1 MYSNPGEEDSLEGVK
16 KLKETGGLDLS
27 FKRANSG
34 EIEVDSDCQEDNDE
48 ISAIGGNLGTG
59 SNGHNKSS
67 AESGRSRR
75 KPLAP
80 QWLNPTWDELVEQQ
94 KKKMAA
100 LAQSVDDINESADEQ
115 SRDSESAVGASTG
128 RTINGVCVVNDYSM
142 FAKEDKSD

>member
-1 MYSNPGEEDSLEGVK
+1 MEGVK

-34 EIEVDSDCQEDNDE
+34 EIELDSDCQEDNDE
-48 ISAIGGNLGTG
+48 ISAIGGNLSIG
-59 SNGHNKSS
+59 SNGHNNKSS
-67 AESGRSRR
+67 AAESGRSRR

-100 LAQSVDDINESADEQ
+100 LAQSEDDIIESVDDQ
-115 SRDSESAVGASTG
+115 SRDSESAVAASTG

-142 FAKEDKSD
+142 FAKDDKSD